1 MSAETLYLV
10 IPCFNEAAT
19 LEATLRE
26 LPETLPGVQRL
37 RVLVVDDGSTDESA
51 TIAEQCGAEVLRLEH
66 VGLAQAYRRGL
77 QEAVGRGAD
86 LVITLDADGQYDPAV
101 IGRILEPLQR
111 GQADVVLVER
121 GETFYKRLRPRR
133 RLLHQF
139 GAWGVRLMT
148 GLPVRDPVTGYR
160 AYTRHAI
167 NTLQIRSRYTYTL
180 ETLVQVPLLGLRLT
194 MLTAEP
200 RPPTR
205 PSKLVKH
212 PLSYMVRQGR
222 TLLWAALIYR
232 LAGWALE
239 SLEDEQPVSAD
250 LT

>member
-1 MSAETLYLV
+1 MNAETLYLV
-10 IPCFNEAAT
+10 IPCYNEAET
-19 LEATLRE
+19 LEATLHE
-26 LPETLPGVQRL
+26 LPKTLPGIQQL
-37 RVLVVDDGSTDESA
+37 RILVVDDGSTDESVTLA
-51 TIAEQCGAEVLRLEH
+51 KQCGVEVLKLEH

-77 QEAVGRGAD
+77 QEAVARGAD

-101 IGRILEPLQR
+101 LVQILEPLQR
-111 GQADVVLVER
+111 GQADLVLVER
-121 GETFYKRLRPRR
+121 GETFHKRLRPRR

-139 GAWGVRLMT
+139 GAWAVRLMT

-160 AYTRHAI
+160 AYTRRAV

-180 ETLVQVPLLGLRLT
+180 ETLVQVPLLGLHLT
-194 MLTAEP
+194 TLTAEP

-222 TLLWAALIYR
+222 TLLWAALVYR
-232 LAGWALE
+232 LAGWGLE
-239 SLEDEQPVSAD
+239 SLEDERPVSAD